1 MNHIYLIIPALKD
14 DVNKDYS
21 RIHAV
26 QTFSQEEFVELVK
39 NMKQLCQLIAGEY
52 DAKKKNLAMYYSK
65 KVLDKLYNV
74 VKQGPKENKKFEI
87 GNLLLFFN
95 NFTKVEPSADADF
108 NQIHPEL
115 EPYSDMMHAY
125 LQNPDS
131 SVIANAKGLEN
142 AGTSLNID
150 YQGEIVTIQVF
161 DNYIDLYKWFIA
173 HREPK
178 RQYDPNYEKHSQT
191 EKFVKKGKVASPI
204 TYTQAELEQILE
216 KAVRT
221 GDKHREL
228 YFYDKNKDKYI
239 IFFAEGGNLYH
250 AFEFTEDNN
259 EEMNKIW
266 SRGKR
271 DLVERIQLAAN
282 VI

>member
-26 QTFSQEEFVELVK
+26 QKFSQDEFVELVK
-39 NMKQLCQLIAGEY
+39 NMKQLCQLVAGEY
-52 DAKKKNLAMYYSK
+52 DAEKKNLAMYYSK

-74 VKQGPKENKKFEI
+74 VKQEPREKKKFEI

-95 NFTKVEPSADADF
+95 NFTEVEPSADADF
-108 NQIHPEL
+108 NQAHPEL
-115 EPYSDMMHAY
+115 EPYADMIHAY
-125 LQNPDS
+125 LQNPDTS
-131 SVIANAKGLEN
+131 AIANANGLEN
-142 AGTSLNID
+142 AGTGLNID
-150 YQGEIVTIQVF
+150 YQGKRVTIQVF
-161 DNYIDLYKWFIA
+161 DNYSDLYKWFIA
-173 HREPK
+173 HRETK

-191 EKFVKKGKVASPI
+191 ARLVKKGKVASPI
-204 TYTQAELEQILE
+204 TYTQTELEQILD
-216 KAVRT
+216 KAVRA
-221 GDKHREL
+221 GAGHGEL

-239 IFFAEGGNLYH
+239 IFFAEGGDLYH

-271 DLVERIQLAAN
+271 DLDERIKLAAN
-282 VI
+282 V

>member
-39 NMKQLCQLIAGEY
+39 NMKQLCQLVAGEY
-52 DAKKKNLAMYYSK
+52 NVEKKNLAMYYSK
-65 KVLDKLYNV
+65 KVLDKLYNLA
-74 VKQGPKENKKFEI
+74 KQVSNDEKKFGI

-95 NFTKVEPSADADF
+95 NFTEVEPSADADF
-108 NQIHPEL
+108 NQAYPDL
-115 EPYSDMMHAY
+115 EPYVEVIHAY
-125 LQNPDS
+125 LQNQETS
-131 SVIANAKGLEN
+131 AIANAKGLEN
-142 AGTSLNID
+142 ARTGFSID
-150 YQGEIVTIQVF
+150 YQGAKVTIQVF

-191 EKFVKKGKVASPI
+191 AKLVKNGKVASPI
-204 TYTQAELEQILE
+204 TYTQAELEQMLE
-216 KAVRT
+216 KAVCT
-221 GDKHREL
+221 SAGHGEL
-228 YFYDKNKDKYI
+228 YFYDKNKDKYV

-250 AFEFTEDNN
+250 AFEFTEDNKD
-259 EEMNKIW
+259 EMQKIW
-266 SRGKR
+266 NRGKR
-271 DLVERIQLAAN
+271 DLVERIELVAN
-282 VI
+282 V